1 MLATTLMK
9 LSFGRREIG
18 RLAMLLD
25 VKIHEKEEEEEEE
38 EEVKEE
44 EEEDERL

>member
-38 EEVKEE
+38 EVKEE